1 MNILNFYDRRHVLL
15 LALLQGLI
23 LLAGPIGTAWAGLSL
38 EQAVAIAQEEDPW
51 IDGNRFQQQALEARS
66 TEAGSFP
73 DPVISA
79 GFANLPTDTFDF
91 NQEAMSQFKIGVIQ
105 ALPRGDSRELRQ
117 NQLQQLGNQHP
128 HQRADRR
135 ARVRAEVSGLWLDA
149 WRAGETIR
157 LIERDRDLFEQLV
170 DVAQSNYANSLG
182 RTRQQ
187 DLIRAQ
193 LELTR
198 LEDRLV
204 VLHEQQEVA
213 MSRLDQWLQAVD
225 NLGMGG
231 SHHELSP
238 ELPSISFLLDELPA
252 PGKKST
258 QQALAELLQEHPAIQ
273 AIDWKLGASNT
284 GIALAEQSY
293 RPEWR
298 LNASYGYRDDDPL
311 GRDRADFFSFGV
323 SFDLPLFTSKR
334 QDQQVQ
340 SAAATTESI
349 RTDRALL
356 LRRMM
361 SGFNT
366 HLARLQRLDEREAL
380 YQSRLLHEMAE
391 QAEASLAAYTSDEGD
406 FAEVVR
412 AKIAELNANID
423 VLGIRVERQKTIA
436 QLNYFLVRGDQE
448 GDR

>member
-1 MNILNFYDRRHVLL
+1 MNILNLYDRGHRFLL
-15 LALLQGLI
+15 VSLQVLI
-23 LLAGPIGTAWAGLSL
+23 LMAGPVGTARASLSL
-38 EQAVAIAQEEDPW
+38 EQAVAIAQHEDPW
-51 IDGNRFQQQALEARS
+51 IDGNRFQQQALVARS
-66 TEAGSFP
+66 TEAGSLP
-73 DPVISA
+73 DPMISA

-91 NQEAMSQFKIGVIQ
+91 NQEAMSQFKIGVTQ

-117 NQLQQLGNQHP
+117 TQLQQLGNQHP

-135 ARVRAEVSGLWLDA
+135 ARIRAEVSGLWLDA
-149 WRAGETIR
+149 WRARETIR

-182 RTRQQ
+182 GTRQQ
-187 DLIRAQ
+187 DFIRAQ

-204 VLHEQQEVA
+204 VLQEHQEIA
-213 MSRLDQWLQAVD
+213 MSRLGQWLQAVD
-225 NLGMGG
+225 NLHLED
-231 SHHELSP
+231 SHHKLSS
-238 ELPSISFLLDELPA
+238 ELPSISILLDEFSVS
-252 PGKKST
+252 GKKIT
-258 QQALAELLQEHPAIQ
+258 RQALAEVLHGHPAIQ
-273 AIDWKLGASNT
+273 AIDWKLDASST
-284 GIALAEQSY
+284 GVALAEQSY
-293 RPEWR
+293 HPEWR

-311 GRDRADFFSFGV
+311 GSERADFFSFGV

-340 SAAATTESI
+340 SAAATAESI

-356 LRRMM
+356 LRKLM

-366 HLARLQRLDEREAL
+366 HFTRLQRLDQREAL
-380 YQSRLLHEMAE
+380 YQSRLLHEMTE
-391 QAEASLAAYTSDEGD
+391 QAEASLAAYTSDDGD

-423 VLGIRVERQKTIA
+423 VLGIKVDRQKTIA
-436 QLNYFLVRGDQE
+436 QLNYFLVRGDQVE
-448 GDR
+448 DK

>member
-1 MNILNFYDRRHVLL
+1 MNILIFYDRRHGLL
-15 LALLQGLI
+15 LALLQALI
-23 LLAGPIGTAWAGLSL
+23 ILGAPVGTARAALSL
-38 EQAVAIAQEEDPW
+38 EQAVAMAQQEDPW
-51 IDGNRFQQQALEARS
+51 IDGNRFQQRALEARG
-66 TEAGSFP
+66 TEAGSLP
-73 DPVISA
+73 DPMISA
-79 GFANLPTDTFDF
+79 GFANLPTDTVDF
-91 NQEAMSQFKIGVIQ
+91 NQEAMSQFKIGVTQ
-105 ALPRGDSRELRQ
+105 ALPRGDSRKLRQ
-117 NQLQQLGNQHP
+117 SQLQQLGNQHP

-149 WRAGETIR
+149 WRARETIR

-182 RTRQQ
+182 GTRQQ

-204 VLHEQQEVA
+204 VLHEQREVA

-225 NLGMGG
+225 NLGMSG
-231 SHHELSP
+231 SHHKLSP

-252 PGKKST
+252 SGKKST
-258 QQALAELLQEHPAIQ
+258 RQALAEVLQEHPAIQ
-273 AIDWKLGASNT
+273 AIDWKLGASST
-284 GIALAEQSY
+284 GVALAEQSY
-293 RPEWR
+293 HPEWR

-311 GRDRADFFSFGV
+311 GRERADFFSFGV

-340 SAAATTESI
+340 SAAATAESI

-356 LRRMM
+356 LRKMM

-366 HLARLQRLDEREAL
+366 HFARLQRLDEREAL

-391 QAEASLAAYTSDEGD
+391 QAEASLAAYTSDDGD

-423 VLGIRVERQKTIA
+423 VLGIKVDRKKTIA
-436 QLNYFLVRGDQE
+436 QLNYFLERGDHVE
-448 GDR
+448 DK